1 MALSNISKEHVN
13 KLLVDLNSNNL
24 NNQKIIQSVQRNSN
38 NYGKLKTLLRQMAFI
53 KNEINEIVNES
64 IESEELDNV
73 DCKFN
78 KIPGKHYH
86 LYRKIENNKLF
97 FSMLEPEIWD
107 YCKNNEYVGKYLF
120 DYDLTLNR
128 VQ

>member
-64 IESEELDNV
+64 IESEELDKV

-78 KIPGKHYH
+78 KIPGKHYY
-86 LYRKIENNKLF
+86 LYRKIENDKLF
-97 FSMLEPEIWD
+97 FSMLEPEIWE
-107 YCKNNEYVGKYLF
+107 YSKNNEYVGKYLF

-128 VQ
+128 V